1 MQTLLGHPLVSP
13 TVGTHAGP
21 PGLAT
26 APQPAS
32 RPNERPKRCQQ
43 TEVGRPGL
51 AQAPGRPV
59 CSGHATHRDK
69 ACPQASSPWHS
80 GPDAEGPRREG
91 FLSCLFPS
99 LQA

>member
-21 PGLAT
+21 PGAGNSST
-26 APQPAS
+26 ARQQAQRETQEMPADRS
-32 RPNERPKRCQQ
+32 GEARA
-43 TEVGRPGL
+43 GSGPGT
-51 AQAPGRPV
+51 PC

-80 GPDAEGPRREG
+80 SPDAEGPGREG